1 MIAISGYSIGT
12 KIYESSSSLVYKAAR
27 NSDGLKVIL
36 KLLRHNTTDKITKFK
51 QEYEITRSLQNLEGV
66 IKVWGWEQIGK
77 NLSCMTLE
85 DFGGESLKNLM
96 AKRSFALEEIL
107 SIGINV
113 CETLGEIHAAS
124 IIHKDINPANI
135 LLHPETGEV
144 KIIDFGIA
152 LLLSRETPT
161 SKSTSHLEGT
171 LPYISPE
178 QTGRMNRA
186 VDYRTDFYSLG
197 VTFYEMLTGR
207 LPFDT
212 QDPMELV
219 HSHIAKQPVPPH
231 QVNPEVP
238 EPLSQLVMKLLAKT
252 AEDRYQSA
260 WGIKADL
267 VLCLMQLEA
276 NGIIEELIP
285 GDNDVSDKFQIPQK
299 LYGREAEVASLLAA
313 LERAS
318 AGSQEMMMISGY
330 SGIGKSSL
338 VQEIYQRKV
347 KRARRD
353 DVAKLGYLITGK
365 FDQYQRQVPY
375 SGLVLAFADLV
386 RQLLMESDAQL
397 QHWREKILAACGAY
411 GQILIDVIPELALII
426 GEVPSLPNVGQTE
439 AQSQFKKVLQK
450 FIGVF
455 CSPEHPLVIFLDDIQ
470 WADAATLNW
479 LESMLT
485 EEQTQHL
492 LWIFAYQ
499 IRETVNPGHPLMK
512 LLEGLRQKGRTYE
525 TIALAPLQVP
535 DITQMIA
542 ETLSDSPEKV
552 KPLAELVMSKTGG
565 NPFFVTEFLKT
576 LYQENMLQFNFQ
588 YLCWQWDND
597 RIQGMDITD
606 NVVDLTVALL
616 QKLPDATQE
625 LLRLAACIG
634 ESFDLTTL
642 CYLQEKSSTDTLA
655 DLSPA
660 INEGLILRDHTTVL
674 TATPGDKYKFL
685 HQKVQEAAGALID
698 EQWQKSVH
706 FKIGRHLLRT
716 TSGAEKHERLFEI
729 VSHLNAGKDWLVG
742 SREKVEL
749 ARLNLEA
756 GKKAKDAT
764 AYAAAL
770 EYFRAGTEIL
780 DGDDWDVHYDLTFT
794 LYQEVGWAEYLNG
807 DLAAATKSVELTLS
821 KALGTLDK
829 AETCNL
835 MMMITRMAGSY
846 SASLA
851 AGKQGLLLLGVT
863 MPESDWDNALAQE
876 IAAIN
881 SYLESRAQGTASGI
895 ASLFDAPE
903 MSQPDHRCAAK
914 LLMNLMELQSLKEVR
929 VNFGTAFGTSM
940 HPQAGCESDGVSIPE
955 TGFPWFSAKLVSLS
969 LQYGNAPESAIGYAN
984 YGVFLGT
991 TFGAYR
997 DGRLFGKLAMRLSDK
1012 FDNIAYKCKVCLVV
1026 ANYII
1031 PWTSHLKHATSIN
1044 NEGYQAGLESGNLQ
1058 DAGYILLL
1066 KLMEMFFQGKT
1077 LTLINPYLN
1086 SCSKFLHKTGNE
1098 VAATIALA
1106 LQWAIE
1112 ELKGGQL
1119 DSSTVGEID
1128 AAGTNL
1134 WAFCQQEIIKTKI
1147 FYLTHSYEKSLVA
1160 SDRAAELLAYIRGDI
1175 ATAEHNFYTSLTL
1188 AKLYPAASA
1197 TEKAD
1202 YWQRLEANQAQM
1214 QRWAGSAT
1222 ENFEH
1227 KYLLVAAEMARIS
1240 GQDLE
1245 AITLYD
1251 RAIESATANEFIH
1264 IAAIASELAAE
1275 FWLTRTTTGTHSLLK
1290 YAKLHIMEARDGY
1303 ARWGAHSKVEAL
1315 EKLYPQLRITNSD
1328 ETEVL
1333 HRSGPR
1339 MATEPQVGET
1349 LGNGFASVGTQQLG
1363 KNSRYLDLSAVLK
1376 ASRAISSEIVMDKLL
1391 DNLMKILIENA
1402 GARKGFLLLV
1412 RDGKLTIS
1420 ATASVDTPDSKTKV
1434 SHEPE
1439 TIPPD
1444 PTQKIARKD
1453 AAPKDV
1459 NLPLT
1464 AINYVERTRT
1474 DLVLSDAAR
1483 EGRFTADP
1491 YIAENNIK
1499 SLLCTPIINGGQ
1511 LIGILYLENSL
1522 TTGAFTP
1529 DRLEMLRVLS
1539 SQAAISLENAL
1550 LYASLEQ
1557 KVAERTREL
1566 NEKNER
1572 LQKTLLDLQRA
1583 QAQLIQTEKMS
1594 SLGQMVAG
1602 VAHEINNPVNFIYG
1616 NVAHARDYVEDL
1628 LTLLSL
1634 YRQEYPEP
1642 TPDIQQAL
1650 EDTDLDFI
1658 ADDLEKL
1665 LVSMKRGAERIR
1677 NIIISLRNF
1686 SRLDEAEMKS
1696 VDLHEGIDSTLLILQ
1711 HKFKAE
1717 NSRNGVP
1724 GNPAIMVV
1732 KQYGQLPKVTC
1743 YASAINQVFMSI
1755 ITNAID
1761 AFRSNENYS
1770 IMATDDIE
1778 PQITIRTDMVS
1789 PVAVRIRIADNG
1801 PGMTEDVLQKIFDP
1815 FFTTK
1820 PVGSGVGL
1828 GLSVSYSIVV
1838 DRHGGQ
1844 LTCTSTPGVGTEF
1857 AIELPLNLI

>member
-1 MIAISGYSIGT
+1 MIAISGYTISS
-12 KIYESSSSLVYKAAR
+12 KIYESSSSLVYRAAR

-36 KLLRHNTTDKITKFK
+36 KVLRHNTTDKIAKFK
-51 QEYEITRSLQNLEGV
+51 QEYEINRSLQHLEGV
-66 IKVWGWEQIGK
+66 IKVWGWEQLGK

-85 DFGGESLKNLM
+85 DFGGESLKNVM
-96 AKRSFALEEIL
+96 AKRSFPLAEIL
-107 SIGINV
+107 SIAINV
-113 CETLGEIHAAS
+113 SETLGEIHAAS

-152 LLLSRETPT
+152 LLLSRENPT
-161 SKSTSHLEGT
+161 IKSPTFLEGT

-207 LPFDT
+207 VPFDT

-219 HSHIAKQPVPPH
+219 HAHIAKQPIPPH
-231 QVNPEVP
+231 EVNPEVP

-299 LYGREAEVASLLAA
+299 LYGREAEVAALLAA

-318 AGSQEMMMISGY
+318 AGSQEMMLISGY

-338 VQEIYQRKV
+338 VQEIYHRKV
-347 KRARRD
+347 KGARREQ
-353 DVAKLGYLITGK
+353 AKLGYLITGK

-386 RQLLMESDAQL
+386 RQLLMESDAHL
-397 QHWREKILAACGAY
+397 QQWREKILTACGAH

-426 GEVPSLPNVGQTE
+426 GEVPPLPNVGATE

-455 CSPEHPLVIFLDDIQ
+455 CSPDRPLVIFLDDIQ
-470 WADAATLNW
+470 WADTATFNW
-479 LESMLT
+479 LESVLT
-485 EEQTQHL
+485 EELHHL

-499 IRETVNPGHPLMK
+499 IRETANPGHPWVK
-512 LLEGLRQKGRTYE
+512 LLEVLRQKGMTFE

-535 DITQMIA
+535 DITEMIA
-542 ETLSDSPEKV
+542 ETLNESPDKV
-552 KPLAELVMSKTGG
+552 KPLAELVMRKTGG
-565 NPFFVTEFLKT
+565 NPFFVSEFLKT
-576 LYQENMLQFNFQ
+576 LYQENLLQFNFQ
-588 YLCWQWDND
+588 YLSWQWDSE
-597 RIQGMDITD
+597 RIPAMDITD
-606 NVVDLTVALL
+606 NVIDLTVALL

-625 LLRLAACIG
+625 VLRLAACIG

-642 CYLQEKSSTDTLA
+642 CYLQEKSPSDTLA

-660 INEGLILRDHTTVL
+660 IDEGLILPDHAAFMTT
-674 TATPGDKYKFL
+674 APGAKYKFL

-716 TSGAEKHERLFEI
+716 TPPAEKHERLFEI

-770 EYFRAGTEIL
+770 EYFRTGAEIL
-780 DGDDWDVHYDLTFT
+780 GGDDWEVHYDLTFT
-794 LYQEVGWAEYLNG
+794 LHKELAEAEYLNG
-807 DLAAATKSVELTLS
+807 DLAGATKSIELTLS
-821 KALGTLDK
+821 KALGPLDK

-835 MMMITRMAGSY
+835 MMAITRMAGAY
-846 SASLA
+846 SASLT
-851 AGKQGLLLLGVT
+851 AGQQGLRLLGVT
-863 MPESDWDNALAQE
+863 VPESDWDKALGQE
-876 IAAIN
+876 IAAVN
-881 SYLESRAQGTASGI
+881 SYLEAISNGTVSRAGAI

-914 LLMNLMELQSLKEVR
+914 LVMNLME
-929 VNFGTAFGTSM
+929 TAR
-940 HPQAGCESDGVSIPE
+940 
-955 TGFPWFSAKLVSLS
+955 WFHRELFAWSSAKLVSLS
-969 LQYGNAPESAIGYAN
+969 LQHGNAPESALGYAN

-991 TFGAYR
+991 ASGAYR

-1012 FDNIAYKCKVCLVV
+1012 FNNIAYKCKVCLVV

-1044 NEGYQAGLESGNLQ
+1044 NEGYQAGLESGNLP

-1086 SCSKFLHKTGNE
+1086 SCIKFLHKTGNE
-1098 VAATIALA
+1098 VAETIATSLH
-1106 LQWAIE
+1106 WAIE
-1112 ELKGGQL
+1112 ELKVVQV
-1119 DSSTVGEID
+1119 DSFSSTAAATTGGRPYVEGNGCLSRDNAGE
-1128 AAGTNL
+1128 NL
-1134 WAFCQQEIIKTKI
+1134 FAFCQQQIIKTQI
-1147 FYLTHSYEKSLVA
+1147 LYLKRSYEEARRA
-1160 SDRAAELLAYIRGDI
+1160 SEEAAELLAYISGDI
-1175 ATAEHNFYTSLTL
+1175 ATASHNFYTSLTL
-1188 AKLYPAASA
+1188 VALYPAA
-1197 TEKAD
+1197 TPGQKTD

-1214 QRWAGSAT
+1214 AKWAESAT
-1222 ENFEH
+1222 ENFQH
-1227 KYLLVAAEMARIS
+1227 KYLLVAAEMARLS

-1251 RAIESATANEFIH
+1251 RAIESATENEFVH

-1275 FWLTRTTTGTHSLLK
+1275 FWLTRTSSDSGAYSLLK

-1315 EKLYPQLRITNSD
+1315 EKLYPQLLPTNSSESD
-1328 ETEVL
+1328 TI
-1333 HRSGPR
+1333 HRSGSR
-1339 MATEPQVGET
+1339 MTTE
-1349 LGNGFASVGTQQLG
+1349 GNTTQQLS

-1412 RDGKLTIS
+1412 RDGNLTIS
-1420 ATASVDTPDSKTKV
+1420 ASCSVDALENKTGFCN
-1434 SHEPE
+1434 
-1439 TIPPD
+1439 D
-1444 PTQKIARKD
+1444 PAKFNQTVPRNPVAGKEAD
-1453 AAPKDV
+1453 F
-1459 NLPLT
+1459 PLT

-1483 EGRFTADP
+1483 EGQFTADP

-1511 LIGILYLENSL
+1511 LIGILYLENNL

-1628 LTLLSL
+1628 LALLNL
-1634 YRQEYPEP
+1634 YRQEYPAP
-1642 TPDIQQAL
+1642 TPGIQQAL
-1650 EDTDLDFI
+1650 EETDLDFI
-1658 ADDLEKL
+1658 SEDLEKL
-1665 LVSMKRGAERIR
+1665 LFSMKRGAERIR

-1686 SRLDEAEMKS
+1686 SRLDEADMKS
-1696 VDLHEGIDSTLLILQ
+1696 VDLHEGIDSTILILQ

-1717 NSRNGVP
+1717 NSRNGGT

-1761 AFRSNENYS
+1761 ALRSNES
-1770 IMATDDIE
+1770 SGMMARDDLE
-1778 PQITIRTDMVS
+1778 PQITIRTELATLAPLPGVTQS
-1789 PVAVRIRIADNG
+1789 PELVRIRIADNG

-1838 DRHGGQ
+1838 DRHGGK
-1844 LTCTSTPGVGTEF
+1844 LACTSTPGVGTEF
-1857 AIELPLNLI
+1857 AIELPLKLA